1 MQDHP
6 AIVKK
11 EITKRIESKRNGRLT
26 LYECVVGRSSMFSM
40 LCRALR
46 AWTNARRMRRR
57 CQETNTPIPAKVK
70 SAPHQR
76 EGCFSAMVAKL
87 TPINP
92 KYASGSCQMR
102 AA

>member
-6 AIVKK
+6 AIMKK
-11 EITKRIESKRNGRLT
+11 EITKRKESRRNGRLT
-26 LYECVVGRSSMFSM
+26 MYECVVGRSSMFSM

-46 AWTNARRMRRR
+46 ACTNARRMRRR

-70 SAPHQR
+70 SPPHQSD
-76 EGCFSAMVAKL
+76 GCFSAMEAKL

-92 KYASGSCQMR
+92 KYASGSCQVR